1 MNLNFKKGFFR
12 IYCVLYSVWIILV
25 FLQILIES
33 YDNIFLL
40 AMIAPLIITI
50 LIYFIYLI
58 LRSVILYIL
67 EGFKNKWN
75 IEMNFSEGLKRII
88 NVPFWIWIILG
99 ILFLI
104 VQPSYFLEWLIIGLI
119 IPVIIRFILFYII
132 DGFFKKWLML
142 R

>member
-40 AMIAPLIITI
+40 AMIAPLILTI

-132 DGFFKKWLML
+132 NGFFKKWLIL

>member
-132 DGFFKKWLML
+132 NGFFKKWLIL

>member
-67 EGFKNKWN
+67 EGFKNK
-75 IEMNFSEGLKRII
+75 
-88 NVPFWIWIILG
+88 
-99 ILFLI
+99 
-104 VQPSYFLEWLIIGLI
+104 
-119 IPVIIRFILFYII
+119 
-132 DGFFKKWLML
+132 
-142 R
+142 

>member
-132 DGFFKKWLML
+132 NGFFKKWFIL